1 MSYPGI
7 GGRRPARRGLAS
19 VARATAGECPSCARV
34 ASGPQRRPAGAH
46 KEGAVR
52 IDARYNAVLPAFD
65 FQTLK
70 MSDGQSLAHLPR
82 FLREKLEKANARVGV
97 RALPL
102 VKHVALRGTNQHLVN
117 RRTEIVSR
125 SRLGRPDPLC
135 HH

>member
-1 MSYPGI
+1 MEARGWWKVCWAYCSTINPRNQARKAISVRSYPGI
-7 GGRRPARRGLAS
+7 GCRRTARRGLAS

-52 IDARYNAVLPAFD
+52 IDARYNAVLQAFD

-82 FLREKLEKANARVGV
+82 F
-97 RALPL
+97 
-102 VKHVALRGTNQHLVN
+102 
-117 RRTEIVSR
+117 
-125 SRLGRPDPLC
+125 
-135 HH
+135 

>member
-1 MSYPGI
+1 SDAAGQHA
-7 GGRRPARRGLAS
+7 GDLRPLREPLLENVLHAR
-19 VARATAGECPSCARV
+19 RV

-82 FLREKLEKANARVGV
+82 FLREKLEKADTRVGV

-117 RRTEIVSR
+117 RR
-125 SRLGRPDPLC
+125 
-135 HH
+135 